1 MVAFDTSV
9 ALAIWLPKSK
19 FSIPDAPARM
29 NALVEKLNDEKTR
42 ILIPTPVL
50 SELLVRA
57 EDAGPGIL
65 HELTQSSRFRISPFD
80 IRAAI
85 EAADTIGI
93 ALSQSSKRAQKRT
106 KSTDTWAKTK
116 FDHQIVAIA
125 RVEGVKTIYS
135 DDDGLLE
142 LAKARGLTAIP
153 LKDVPLPPSKT
164 PLLDGLQDE
173 QADT

>member
-19 FSIPDAPARM
+19 FSVPDAPARM

-57 EDAGPGIL
+57 EDAGPSIL
-65 HELTQSSRFRISPFD
+65 QELSQSSRFRISPFD

-85 EAADTIGI
+85 DAAEMIGT
-93 ALSQSSKRAQKRT
+93 ALAESGKRAGMRT

-116 FDHQIVAIA
+116 FNHQIIAIA

-135 DDDGLLE
+135 DDGGLLE
-142 LAKARGLTAIP
+142 FARGRGLTAIP
-153 LKDVPLPPSKT
+153 LKEVPLPPSKT
-164 PLLDGLQDE
+164 PLLDGLEDE
-173 QADT
+173 L